1 MMIDSQRD
9 ISQKI
14 HLFAN
19 FLEPLSI
26 IYRENTIYRIFKIAD
41 LKTVPPTTWAVQFL
55 GFMENLYLQLKYS
68 RTQKNQTFS
77 E

>member
-41 LKTVPPTTWAVQFL
+41 PKTVPPT
-55 GFMENLYLQLKYS
+55 
-68 RTQKNQTFS
+68 
-77 E
+77 